1 MTRGKKKF
9 FSKMSLLINLKKT
22 DRCVEITLY
31 ITFDLVIK
39 MDLMNLK
46 VKSFSSKENVFLKI
60 EMP

>member
-1 MTRGKKKF
+1 
-9 FSKMSLLINLKKT
+9 MSLLINLKKT

-60 EMP
+60 EMPQSDLKVYEI